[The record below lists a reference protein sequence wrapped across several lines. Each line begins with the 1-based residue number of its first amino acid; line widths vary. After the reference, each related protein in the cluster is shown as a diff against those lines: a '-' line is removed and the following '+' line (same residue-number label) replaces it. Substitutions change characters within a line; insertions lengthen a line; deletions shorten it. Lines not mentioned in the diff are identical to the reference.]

1 MAFCELKR
9 ESGDDRR
16 RAHDV
21 FPAAWVPDLLIE
33 RKEDPNAMWSFF
45 SPKRFPELHE
55 LYGEDFV
62 KRYEELEAAGE
73 YDFQLPAIQV
83 WRHLLTN
90 LFETGHPWITYK
102 DECNRRNPQQHA
114 GVIHHSNLC
123 TEITLNTSKDETAV
137 CNLGSINLS
146 QVMSAPNPLERL
158 REVIRL
164 AIRNLDSV
172 IDVNYYPSDRASNSN
187 FKHRPIGLGVM
198 GYYEWLVKQGVDFE
212 SEEHLK
218 QADALFEAIS
228 YFAIEASAD
237 LAQERGSYPS
247 FEGSNWSKGI
257 LPIDNAKL
265 MEDGKP
271 FFDQPRRFDW
281 EALREK
287 VKKGMR
293 NSNLMAIAPTATI
306 SNIAGTTQCTEPPFL
321 LEFLKSN
328 LGGTYQVVDPAIKHV
343 GDRYHLLKEAYYTD
357 QLYIIKAAA
366 VRQKWIDQS
375 QSTNLFAKQGTTGR
389 DLDLWYTTAKKL
401 GLKTTYYLR
410 NQSDAEKSASM
421 RTKVIAEL
429 ANAALGKLSE
439 PTESAPKMCSILDP
453 DCESCQ

>member
-1 MAFCELKR
+1 
-9 ESGDDRR
+9 
-16 RAHDV
+16 
-21 FPAAWVPDLLIE
+21 
-33 RKEDPNAMWSFF
+33 
-45 SPKRFPELHE
+45 
-55 LYGEDFV
+55 
-62 KRYEELEAAGE
+62 
-73 YDFQLPAIQV
+73 
-83 WRHLLTN
+83 
-90 LFETGHPWITYK
+90 
-102 DECNRRNPQQHA
+102 
-114 GVIHHSNLC
+114 

-271 FFDQPRRFDW
+271 FFDQPRRFD
-281 EALREK
+281 
-287 VKKGMR
+287 
-293 NSNLMAIAPTATI
+293 
-306 SNIAGTTQCTEPPFL
+306 
-321 LEFLKSN
+321 
-328 LGGTYQVVDPAIKHV
+328 
-343 GDRYHLLKEAYYTD
+343 
-357 QLYIIKAAA
+357 
-366 VRQKWIDQS
+366 
-375 QSTNLFAKQGTTGR
+375 
-389 DLDLWYTTAKKL
+389 
-401 GLKTTYYLR
+401 
-410 NQSDAEKSASM
+410 
-421 RTKVIAEL
+421 
-429 ANAALGKLSE
+429 
-439 PTESAPKMCSILDP
+439 
-453 DCESCQ
+453 